1 MIIGVPKEIK
11 NNENRVGVVPAGV
24 QWLVQN
30 GHQVWVQSSC
40 GIGSG
45 FEDGQYE
52 KAGATVLEDAAKV
65 WAAEMVIKV
74 KEPLESEYRYF
85 REDLILFTYL
95 HLAAAPELTKAML
108 QAGMTAIG
116 YETMVGK
123 KGDLPLLTPMSVI
136 AGRLSVQIG
145 AQFLEKPYGGKGV
158 LLSGVPGVANGKV
171 VIIGGGVAGRNAL
184 QIALGLGAHC
194 TILDVRPEILTEIEN
209 LYGNAVITLLSNEWN
224 IAHAIKD
231 ADVVIGAVL
240 IPGRKAPT
248 LVTEEMVKNMQPGS
262 VIVDIAVDQG
272 GIFETED
279 RTTTHDNPVYER
291 HGILHYAVPNMPG
304 AVPRT
309 ATIALTNVT
318 LPYAVEIA
326 NQGAQQAAANNP
338 TIQTGFNVHR
348 GKLTSKDVAESI
360 GAVYTAIET
369 LL

>member
-24 QWLVQN
+24 HLLVQN
-30 GHQVWVQSSC
+30 GHQVRVQSGS

-45 FEDGQYE
+45 FVDEQYE
-52 KAGATVLEDAAKV
+52 KAGATVVDDAAQI
-65 WAAEMVIKV
+65 WAAEMVVKV
-74 KEPLESEYRYF
+74 KEPLESEYKYL

-95 HLAAAPELTKAML
+95 HLAAAPQLTRAML
-108 QAGMTAIG
+108 QSGMTAIG
-116 YETMVGK
+116 YETMVGE
-123 KGDLPLLTPMSVI
+123 KGDLPLLTPMSVV

-145 AQFLEKPYGGKGV
+145 AQFLEKHYGGKGV
-158 LLSGVPGVANGKV
+158 LLSGVPGVPNGEV
-171 VIIGGGVAGRNAL
+171 VILGGGVAGRNAL

-194 TILDVRPEILTEIEN
+194 TILDIKPETLTEIEN

-224 IAHAIKD
+224 IANALKD

-248 LVTEEMVKNMQPGS
+248 LVTEEMVKSMQPGS
-262 VIVDIAVDQG
+262 VIVDISVDQG

-279 RTTTHDNPVYER
+279 HTTTHDDPVYVR
-291 HGILHYAVPNMPG
+291 HGVLHYAVPNMPG
-304 AVPRT
+304 AVART

-318 LPYAVEIA
+318 LPYALEIA
-326 NQGAQQAAANNP
+326 NQGALQAADNP
-338 TIQTGFNVHR
+338 TILTGFNVHR
-348 GKLTSKDVAESI
+348 GKLTNKDVAESL
-360 GAVYTAIET
+360 GLAYTAIET